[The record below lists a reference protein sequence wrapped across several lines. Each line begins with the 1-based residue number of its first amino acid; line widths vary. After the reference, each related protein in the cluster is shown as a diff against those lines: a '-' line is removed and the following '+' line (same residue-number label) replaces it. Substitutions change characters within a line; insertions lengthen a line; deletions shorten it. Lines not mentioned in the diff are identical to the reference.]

1 MLYKHKSHFGK
12 IFYDGKCTFS
22 IKTRDRMK
30 NVSKS
35 LFYKMSLLK
44 KIYIL
49 YINNGY
55 SIKWGYKYLHAFL
68 HFPNFAQ

>member
-1 MLYKHKSHFGK
+1 MLYKRKQYFGK

-35 LFYKMSLLK
+35 LFYKMSLLME
-44 KIYIL
+44 IYIL
-49 YINNGY
+49 YINTGY
-55 SIKWGYKYLHAFL
+55 SIK
-68 HFPNFAQ
+68 